1 MGRLE
6 TFRGTKM
13 TKAERMHKSAKAR
26 LKRKRTKNIVAGIQK
41 RLYRDLYHLRK
52 KYQKIK
58 ARHHNE

>member
-1 MGRLE
+1 
-6 TFRGTKM
+6 M

-58 ARHHNE
+58 NRHHNE

>member
-1 MGRLE
+1 
-6 TFRGTKM
+6 M

-41 RLYRDLYHLRK
+41 RLYRDLHHLRK